1 MVTPATSSDLTIL
14 ATVKAE
20 LGITT
25 SNEDPNIETW
35 IDQASAACA
44 AYCNRVF
51 GSEVVSE
58 NIRRLFLNR
67 YREQRWDD
75 VIQLARYP
83 VTAIGPVIED
93 TITLVLETDYTV
105 DYTTGKLY
113 RLSSDGISIMRWT
126 CNQLTVPYTAGYALL
141 GTLPFNIERACISL
155 VKALRNAANRDPK
168 VKEENIPGVLQTSYW
183 IGSVGDNGE
192 LPPDVTALLDPF
204 REVSV

>member
-1 MVTPATSSDLTIL
+1 VVTPATSSDLTVL
-14 ATVKAE
+14 ANVKAE

-25 SNEDPNIETW
+25 GTEDANIETW
-35 IDQASAACA
+35 IDQASAACT

-51 GSEVVSE
+51 AQETVSE

-83 VTAIGPVIED
+83 VTAIGPVVED
-93 TITLVLETDYTV
+93 TVTLVLETDYTV

-141 GTLPFNIERACISL
+141 GSLPFNIERACITM
-155 VKALRNAANRDPK
+155 VKLLRNEATRDPTI
-168 VKEENIPGVLQTSYW
+168 KEENIPGVLQTTY
-183 IGSVGDNGE
+183 GFGVAGDDGA
-192 LPPDVTALLDPF
+192 LPPTVTALLDPF